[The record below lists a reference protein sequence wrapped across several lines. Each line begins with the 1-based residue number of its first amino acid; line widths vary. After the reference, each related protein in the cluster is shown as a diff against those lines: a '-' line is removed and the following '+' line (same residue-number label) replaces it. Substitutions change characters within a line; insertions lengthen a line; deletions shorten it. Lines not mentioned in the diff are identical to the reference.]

1 MFRLDKHIEVLLMKH
16 DCVVLPRFGGFVKH
30 HIDARIDKSN
40 GLLMPPME
48 VVGFNPQ
55 LTLNDSLLVQSYVE
69 AYDYSYPEAL
79 SIVEK
84 EIDELRAE
92 LYEQGSFELG
102 AVGEL
107 TANKNGTIIFEP
119 LPSGAIIP
127 QLYGLSSIDLL
138 SSDSFSVG
146 EDSSAVPNIIN
157 INTAKQENNDFV
169 IRISRRTLRRL
180 AAACV
185 ALMLIASIPFIGKNV
200 NTKEL
205 VSGINLDFLTS
216 LMPSKEDVSEQEA
229 VVITEQAVEEESDV
243 EEAAPV
249 ESEESVEGVESD
261 EGVESAEVVE
271 NVEDAEHK
279 PYTIVVASMIPK
291 KNAELFTN
299 QLLEK
304 NNISATIM
312 PEGSAYR
319 VVVGEYTTAE
329 EAQQAR
335 RSLITI
341 DALADAWVAR
351 TADL

>member
-92 LYEQGSFELG
+92 LYEQGSLELG
-102 AVGEL
+102 AVGQL

-127 QLYGLSSIDLL
+127 QLYGLASIDLL
-138 SSDSFSVG
+138 SSDCFSVG
-146 EDSSAVPNIIN
+146 EDSSVPNIIN

-229 VVITEQAVEEESDV
+229 AVISEQAVEEESAI
-243 EEAAPV
+243 EEAATV
-249 ESEESVEGVESD
+249 ESAENVESAESVESVESD
-261 EGVESAEVVE
+261 ENAEVAEVV
-271 NVEDAEHK
+271 EHK

-291 KNAELFTN
+291 KNAELFTS

-304 NNISATIM
+304 HNISATIM
-312 PEGSAYR
+312 QEGSAYR